1 MKIQIQIINEYGV
14 FDGEILLV
22 NAVQYSNIVD
32 MSKSFHESGF
42 EMTTEDGGFIII
54 PPELVKKSILK
65 INILEDV

>member
-14 FDGEILLV
+14 FDGEILEV
-22 NAVQYSNIVD
+22 NQEQYDNIVE
-32 MSKSFHESGF
+32 MSKNFHITGF

-65 INILEDV
+65 INIL